1 MKKTITYPTQG
12 TCSQAIIVTLN
23 EDRTIAQVSFAGGCH
38 GNTQGVAALV
48 QGMQA
53 EEAIARLEVVVRTME
68 GDAVT
73 LEESLALYEEGVALC
88 RRCQG
93 ELETAEQRVKILKR
107 TPEGEIRPDDFPTVE

>member
-1 MKKTITYPTQG
+1 MTDTVTKDTAVTTDAVTTAKPSTSTSRAKKKTDP
-12 TCSQAIIVTLN
+12 AA
-23 EDRTIAQVSFAGGCH
+23 EREKA
-38 GNTQGVAALV
+38 VAALSF
-48 QGMQA
+48 

-93 ELETAEQRVKILKR
+93 ELEAAEQRVKILKR
-107 TPEGEIRPDDFPTVE
+107 TPEGDIRPDDFPTVE

>member
-1 MKKTITYPTQG
+1 MTDTVTKDTAVTTVAVTTAKPSTSTSRAKKKTDP
-12 TCSQAIIVTLN
+12 AA
-23 EDRTIAQVSFAGGCH
+23 EREKA
-38 GNTQGVAALV
+38 VAALSF
-48 QGMQA
+48 